1 MNERATS
8 FLVDML
14 ISMFGYAPSQESADA
29 SIVPAPVKQCA

>member
-14 ISMFGYAPSQESADA
+14 ISMFGYVPSWESVDA
-29 SIVPAPVKQCA
+29 SI